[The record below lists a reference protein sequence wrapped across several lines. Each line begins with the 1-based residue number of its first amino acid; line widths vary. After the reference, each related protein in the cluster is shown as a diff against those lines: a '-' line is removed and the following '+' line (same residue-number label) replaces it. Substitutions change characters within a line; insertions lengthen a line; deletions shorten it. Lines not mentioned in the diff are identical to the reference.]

1 MCTYDYTSYTG
12 CKQGEQHFYIQW
24 MKCSKAVETGGK
36 YCPPELSVEV
46 DAIRKLSG
54 NVLSCPV
61 HGPIAIEQHEFDF
74 VVAKFPVE
82 QQNQPMRRGRSRTA
96 SRRGT
101 SVSRSNRTPKTDT
114 FGRNFEELP
123 QKKRRESRAVSPT
136 ESINSESSGTI
147 PARPRT
153 SDGLKK
159 ADRSRSQD
167 RRRSSVAHSHRRVSS
182 ADLNLM
188 PRRASTL
195 RQSNGDKALDP
206 PAEIPEHAEVQE
218 EESRGRQ
225 PRPKTTV
232 HIPAGNGLVGL
243 PSSPDMNK
251 RSPVNRAKSESRP
264 TPTDSVTA
272 RLDTSLPQSTSLGSS
287 DSSPEHPSEPLPF
300 GQSGTRRPSVRRSG
314 TRSIRK
320 STDEVMGRIDENVA
334 QGEDDDQIQA
344 GGLHITTTGIA
355 RSGTT
360 RTSRSSRIGISPESE
375 SDFKFPPP
383 PNRSNNSSPIS
394 RRGSETRPP
403 VPPSPLSPVFPRYN
417 SSYNDETSSLRSN
430 QSKTSRRF
438 EDQVAEGRKWAAAR
452 EQHMSFLAN
461 TANNNLSE
469 PNLPLASQSRRE
481 SADSGYRSGQAQLPM
496 PPNSPP
502 SRHATPNPTQQEQKR
517 RTLQKHNGQTPYQTD
532 LGLPSPNTMSQRRPT
547 PLQLGNV
554 PPCALP
560 VSLYSPS
567 PLGQGQ
573 SGTSSGEVSPGNM
586 KGKVPL
592 FQRMGLKKKIS
603 GLWEKSGNQRA
614 VEV

>member
-1 MCTYDYTSYTG
+1 MCTYDYTPYTG

-24 MKCSKAVETGGK
+24 MKCSKAIETGGK

-54 NVLSCPV
+54 NILSCPV

-74 VVAKFPVE
+74 VVAKIPVD
-82 QQNQPMRRGRSRTA
+82 QPQDQSIRRGRSRTA

-114 FGRNFEELP
+114 FGRNFEEIP
-123 QKKRRESRAVSPT
+123 QKKRRESRDVSST
-136 ESINSESSGTI
+136 GSVNSESSGTV

-159 ADRSRSQD
+159 ADRSGSQD
-167 RRRSSVAHSHRRVSS
+167 RRRTSVAHSHRRVSS

-195 RQSNGDKALDP
+195 RQSKGDRQLPP
-206 PAEIPEHAEVQE
+206 PAEIPKHVEAQE
-218 EESRGRQ
+218 EETRGRQ

-232 HIPAGNGLVGL
+232 HIPADTGIIGL

-251 RSPVNRAKSESRP
+251 RSPVNRAKSEGRP
-264 TPTDSVTA
+264 MSTESMTA
-272 RLDTSLPQSTSLGSS
+272 RLDTSLPHNTALGSS

-300 GQSGTRRPSVRRSG
+300 GPRRPSVRRSG
-314 TRSIRK
+314 TRNIRK
-320 STDEVMGRIDENVA
+320 STDEVPMGRIDENVA
-334 QGEDDDQIQA
+334 QGEDADQIQA
-344 GGLHITTTGIA
+344 GGLHITTSGIT

-360 RTSRSSRIGISPESE
+360 RTTRPSRIGISPESE
-375 SDFKFPPP
+375 SDFRFPPP
-383 PNRSNNSSPIS
+383 PSRSNNSSPIS

-403 VPPSPLSPVFPRYN
+403 MPASPLSPVFPRYN
-417 SSYNDETSSLRSN
+417 SYNSNDDASSLRSN

-452 EQHMSFLAN
+452 EQHMSILAN
-461 TANNNLSE
+461 SNNNLSE
-469 PNLPLASQSRRE
+469 PSLPLASQSRRE
-481 SADSGYRSGQAQLPM
+481 SADSGYRSGQPQLPV
-496 PPNSPP
+496 PQSPP
-502 SRHATPNPTQQEQKR
+502 SRHATPNPAQQEQKR
-517 RTLQKHNGQTPYQTD
+517 RTLQKHNGQPPYQTD
-532 LGLPSPNTMSQRRPT
+532 LGLPSPNTLSQRRPA
-547 PLQLGNV
+547 PLQLGNI

-567 PLGQGQ
+567 PLSQGQ
-573 SGTSSGEVSPGNM
+573 SGPSSGEVSPGNM

-592 FQRMGLKKKIS
+592 LQRMGLKKKIS
-603 GLWEKSGNQRA
+603 GLWEKSGQQRA
-614 VEV
+614 VEA

>member
-1 MCTYDYTSYTG
+1 MCTYDYTPYTG

-24 MKCSKAVETGGK
+24 MKCSKAIETGGK

-74 VVAKFPVE
+74 VVAKIPVSQPQE
-82 QQNQPMRRGRSRTA
+82 QSVRRGRSRTA
-96 SRRGT
+96 TRRGT

-114 FGRNFEELP
+114 FGRDFEELP
-123 QKKRRESRAVSPT
+123 EKKIRESRAVSPT
-136 ESINSESSGTI
+136 GSVNSESSGTI

-159 ADRSRSQD
+159 ADRSGSQD

-195 RQSNGDKALDP
+195 RQTKGNRQP
-206 PAEIPEHAEVQE
+206 PAEAVEHVEAQE
-218 EESRGRQ
+218 EETRGRQ
-225 PRPKTTV
+225 SRPKTTV
-232 HIPAGNGLVGL
+232 HIPAAGGMIGL

-251 RSPVNRAKSESRP
+251 RSPVNRAKSQGRP
-264 TPTDSVTA
+264 TATDTLTA
-272 RLDTSLPQSTSLGSS
+272 RLDTSLSPNTAPGSS

-300 GQSGTRRPSVRRSG
+300 GPRRSSVRRTT
-314 TRSIRK
+314 TRSVRK
-320 STDEVMGRIDENVA
+320 STDEGPMGRIDEYVA
-334 QGEDDDQIQA
+334 QEEDEDQIQA
-344 GGLHITTTGIA
+344 GGLHITTSNIT
-355 RSGTT
+355 RSGTN
-360 RTSRSSRIGISPESE
+360 RTTRSSRIGISPESE
-375 SDFKFPPP
+375 SDFRFPPP
-383 PNRSNNSSPIS
+383 PSRSNNSSPIS

-403 VPPSPLSPVFPRYN
+403 MPASPLSPVFPRYN
-417 SSYNDETSSLRSN
+417 SYNSNDDASSLRSN

-438 EDQVAEGRKWAAAR
+438 EDQVVEGRKWAAAR
-452 EQHMSFLAN
+452 EQHMSILAN
-461 TANNNLSE
+461 HSE
-469 PNLPLASQSRRE
+469 PNLPLAGPQSRRE
-481 SADSGYRSGQAQLPM
+481 SADSGYRSGQAQLPI

-502 SRHATPNPTQQEQKR
+502 PRQTTPNPVQQQEQKR
-517 RTLQKHNGQTPYQTD
+517 RTLQKHDGQAPYQTD
-532 LGLPSPNTMSQRRPT
+532 LGLPSPNTLSQRRPA

-592 FQRMGLKKKIS
+592 LQRMGLKKKIS
-603 GLWEKSGNQRA
+603 GLWEKSGNQKA
-614 VEV
+614 IEA

>member
-1 MCTYDYTSYTG
+1 MCTYDYTPYTG

-24 MKCSKAVETGGK
+24 MKCSKAIETGGK

-74 VVAKFPVE
+74 VVAKIPVE
-82 QQNQPMRRGRSRTA
+82 QPHDQPARRGRSRTA

-114 FGRNFEELP
+114 FGRDFEELP
-123 QKKRRESRAVSPT
+123 EKKRRESRAVSPT
-136 ESINSESSGTI
+136 ESVNSESSGTI
-147 PARPRT
+147 LARPRT

-159 ADRSRSQD
+159 ADRSGSQD

-195 RQSNGDKALDP
+195 RQSKGDKQLPP
-206 PAEIPEHAEVQE
+206 PAEIPERAEAQE
-218 EESRGRQ
+218 EEPRGRQ

-232 HIPAGNGLVGL
+232 HIPAGTGMIGL

-251 RSPVNRAKSESRP
+251 RSPVSRAKSEGRP
-264 TPTDSVTA
+264 TPPDTLTA
-272 RLDTSLPQSTSLGSS
+272 RIDTALSPNTALGSS

-300 GQSGTRRPSVRRSG
+300 GPRRSSVRRTT

-320 STDEVMGRIDENVA
+320 STDEGPMGRIDEHVA
-334 QGEDDDQIQA
+334 SGEDEDQLQA
-344 GGLHITTTGIA
+344 SGLHITTSNIT
-355 RSGTT
+355 RSGTN
-360 RTSRSSRIGISPESE
+360 RTTRSSRVGISPESE
-375 SDFKFPPP
+375 SDFRFPPP
-383 PNRSNNSSPIS
+383 PSRSNNSSPIS

-403 VPPSPLSPVFPRYN
+403 MPASPLSPVFPRYN
-417 SSYNDETSSLRSN
+417 SYTSNDDASSLRSN

-452 EQHMSFLAN
+452 EQHMSILAN
-461 TANNNLSE
+461 HSE
-469 PNLPLASQSRRE
+469 PNLPLAGVQSRRE
-481 SADSGYRSGQAQLPM
+481 SADSGYRSGHQGQLPI

-502 SRHATPNPTQQEQKR
+502 PRQTTPNPIQQEAKR
-517 RTLQKHNGQTPYQTD
+517 RTLQKQNGQAPYQTD
-532 LGLPSPNTMSQRRPT
+532 LGLPSPNTLSQRRPT

-567 PLGQGQ
+567 PLGQSG
-573 SGTSSGEVSPGNM
+573 GTSSGEVSPMNV

-592 FQRMGLKKKIS
+592 LQRMGLKKKIS
-603 GLWEKSGNQRA
+603 GLWEKGGSQRA
-614 VEV
+614 VEA